1 MCVCVC
7 RNVLCNDDDDDD
19 DDDHGGCCW
28 SYSYRYSYLV
38 PGTVFCIVNWLF
50 GLYYLLGLPSLVS
63 RSNAPITNMTST
75 EGTYYVR
82 PSWNARGPVCHAA
95 TLPRRS
101 IDRSID
107 IDDESTEDGGQ
118 REKIDQWSTGR

>member
-7 RNVLCNDDDDDD
+7 VCVEMYYVMMMMMMIMVGVVGATAIR
-19 DDDHGGCCW
+19 
-28 SYSYRYSYLV
+28 
-38 PGTVFCIVNWLF
+38 TVFCIVNWLF